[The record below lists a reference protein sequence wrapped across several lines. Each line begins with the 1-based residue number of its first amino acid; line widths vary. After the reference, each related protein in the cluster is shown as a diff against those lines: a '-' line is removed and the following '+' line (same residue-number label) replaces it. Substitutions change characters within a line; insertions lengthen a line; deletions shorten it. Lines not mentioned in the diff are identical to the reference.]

1 MCKVFIIKHANILS
15 PLQAYDVL
23 VTSRQSG
30 KAWTVH
36 SQGCAH
42 PGSHIVL
49 PLDAILEYG
58 MDEEDFVTQRWTDE
72 IRTTPIRVMVK
83 GALLR
88 LMPALKIEAKLPPNK
103 VRIPCC

>member
-1 MCKVFIIKHANILS
+1 
-15 PLQAYDVL
+15 
-23 VTSRQSG
+23 
-30 KAWTVH
+30 
-36 SQGCAH
+36 
-42 PGSHIVL
+42 
-49 PLDAILEYG
+49 

-103 VRIPCC
+103 VGIPCSVNNLFRRAALQMQFISTDRASF